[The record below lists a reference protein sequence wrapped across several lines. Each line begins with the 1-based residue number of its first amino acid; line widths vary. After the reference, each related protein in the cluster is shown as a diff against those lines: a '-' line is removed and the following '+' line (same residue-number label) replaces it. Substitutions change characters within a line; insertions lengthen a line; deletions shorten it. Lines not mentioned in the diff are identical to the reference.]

1 MSTITTLDPTRVR
14 ADFPILTAKPGEQSL
29 AYLDSAASSQKPQ
42 AVIDAIRTYYENDN
56 ANVHRGVYALAE
68 RSTEAYEQARRTV
81 ARFFNTKPRQ
91 IIFTRNTTE
100 AINLVAR
107 TWADANLKPGDIII
121 LSEME
126 HHSNLVPWQLAAQR
140 TGATLEFMSVT
151 DDGRL
156 NLTDLDR
163 HLATGHVKLVATCHV
178 SNMLGTINPIE
189 DIISRAHAAGAL
201 VLLDGAQAAPHL
213 PVDLTTIDVDFYTV
227 SGHKMCGP
235 MGSGFLYGKL
245 EHLEAMPPFLG
256 GGDMIRT
263 VGLRE
268 STWADLPAKFEAGTP
283 SVADAVGFAAACD
296 YLSAITMDA
305 ICDHESALTSYAYTQ
320 LLELPD
326 VTIYGPTPEH
336 RSGAISFNVAG
347 AHPHDVASILD
358 EDAICIRA
366 GHHCTQPLHSRLNL
380 DASARASFYLY
391 NTQDDIDRL
400 ITGLRKVRAIFA

>member
-1 MSTITTLDPTRVR
+1 MTATTTLDPTKIR
-14 ADFPILTAKPGEQSL
+14 ADFPILNTKPGEQPL
-29 AYLDSAASSQKPQ
+29 VYLDSAASSQKPQ
-42 AVIDAIRTYYENDN
+42 AVIDAIRTYYERDN

-68 RSTEAYEQARRTV
+68 RSTEAYEQARKTV
-81 ARFFNTKPRQ
+81 ASFFNTKPKQ

-107 TWADANLKPGDIII
+107 TWADANLTPGDIIV

-156 NLTDLDR
+156 NLTDLDQ
-163 HLATGHVKLVATCHV
+163 HLATGRVKLVATCHV
-178 SNMLGTINPIE
+178 SNMLGTINPVD
-189 DIISRAHAAGAL
+189 DIIARAHAAGAL

-213 PVDLTTIDVDFYTV
+213 PVDLTALDVDFYAV

-296 YLSAITMDA
+296 YLSTVSMAAIRN
-305 ICDHESALTSYAYTQ
+305 HEARLTTYAYTQ

-326 VTIYGPTPEH
+326 VTVYGPTPEH
-336 RSGAISFNVAG
+336 RSGAISFNIAG

-366 GHHCTQPLHSRLNL
+366 GHHCTQPLHARLGL

-391 NTQDDIDRL
+391 NTHDDIDRL
-400 ITGLRKVRAIFA
+400 IAGLRKVRSIFG